1 MTKRIILTALS
12 LGLALIANAQYQ
24 LPNGDFEGGSSAD
37 AYSKGNTIPT
47 NWSWFDTGTGS
58 YAKTA
63 VTSSDTKVAVVSEN
77 ENNYVKLTAGGLW
90 SIVANGNLT
99 TGKINAGSMK
109 ASDESGN
116 YNYIDISSS
125 IGQTFTGKPDA
136 VRAKIATSNNSS
148 SSVSRIRFVIVGN
161 GRYQDPENSQ
171 DYTSVKWGETKITQT
186 GTNTTLT
193 EKEAD
198 FDYSN
203 GEAKGITPA
212 GILVSITTNETP
224 GEGTKGDWVAIDDIN
239 FIYYHALSALS
250 YDGAGVAGFS
260 ENATNYDLSNVTYD
274 EDKLSY
280 TKKGVG
286 ATVEKS
292 YDEIS
297 GLLTITVKGNDF
309 SANSKSVTAYTLQ
322 FKPIVA
328 ATAEKAVTP
337 GETECGTPADASAK
351 LYQTADGSTYSL
363 VLEKGCVPDIEET
376 ITLRN
381 VTCANGTVSTEQQ
394 TTIGSQTATV
404 AVSGTVADG
413 VLRASVTV
421 KFDGGETYSAVVSDV
436 RPLTIDGTATVE
448 QQGQPG
454 ILQVKIART
463 FKQGWNTWCMP
474 CDVKIAE
481 LGDGAK
487 VQEFSECSGGALY
500 FKQVAETLKCGYP
513 YLVWFPEAR
522 TSNISFYATA
532 LNLEVKSVAGNAA
545 GDFTFVGNYTANFDM
560 EGKYGVADY
569 KGDGLQ
575 RITKGLSGATLPA
588 TCAYFTSTDE
598 NATGMTLNLEGEAT
612 AVSTAT
618 VNGLDTAA
626 PVFNLQGVKASNGTT
641 HGLPAGVYIMAGK
654 KLIVK

>member
-1 MTKRIILTALS
+1 MTAT
-12 LGLALIANAQYQ
+12 
-24 LPNGDFEGGSSAD
+24 
-37 AYSKGNTIPT
+37 
-47 NWSWFDTGTGS
+47 
-58 YAKTA
+58 
-63 VTSSDTKVAVVSEN
+63 
-77 ENNYVKLTAGGLW
+77 
-90 SIVANGNLT
+90 
-99 TGKINAGSMK
+99 
-109 ASDESGN
+109 DESGN
-116 YNYIDISSS
+116 YNYIDILSG

-136 VRAKIATSNNSS
+136 VRAKIAASNNSS

-193 EKEAD
+193 EKEAN

-203 GEAKGITPA
+203 GEAKAITPA
-212 GILVSITTNETP
+212 GILVSITTNENP
-224 GEGTKGDWVAIDDIN
+224 GKGKKGDWVAIDDIN
-239 FIYYHALSALS
+239 FIYYHSLSALS
-250 YDGAGVAGFS
+250 YGGAGVTGFS
-260 ENATNYDLSNVTYD
+260 ENVTSYILSDKTYD
-274 EDKLSY
+274 ESKLAY

-309 SANSKSVTAYTLQ
+309 SANSESVTAYTLQ

-328 ATAEKAVTP
+328 ATAEKTVTP
-337 GETECGTPADASAK
+337 DDTECGTPADASAK

-363 VLEKGCVPDIEET
+363 VLEKGCVPGITEA

-394 TTIGSQTATV
+394 TSIGSQTATV
-404 AVSGTVADG
+404 AVSGTVTDG

-421 KFDGGETYSAVVSDV
+421 KIAGGESYSAVVSDV
-436 RPLTIDGTATVE
+436 RTLTIDGTATVE
-448 QQGQPG
+448 RPAQSG
-454 ILQVKIART
+454 IWQVRIARQ

-474 CDVKIAE
+474 CDVDVAE

-500 FKQVAETLKCGYP
+500 FKQVEKTLKCGYP

-522 TSNISFYATA
+522 TNDISFYATA
-532 LNLEVKSVAGNAA
+532 INLKVQSVTGNAA

-569 KGDGLQ
+569 KNDGIQ
-575 RITKGLSGATLPA
+575 RLAKGLAGSTLPA
-588 TCAYFTSTDE
+588 TCAYFISRDE
-598 NATGMTLNLEGEAT
+598 NAAGMALNLEGEAT

-618 VNGLDTAA
+618 INGLDTAA
-626 PVFNLQGVKASNGTT
+626 PVFNLHGVKVSNGTT